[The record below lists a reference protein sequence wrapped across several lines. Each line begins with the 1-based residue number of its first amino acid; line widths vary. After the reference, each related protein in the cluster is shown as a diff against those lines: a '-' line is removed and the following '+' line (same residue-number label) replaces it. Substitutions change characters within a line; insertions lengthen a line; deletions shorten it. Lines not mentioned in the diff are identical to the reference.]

1 MNEEKT
7 VSRYVYPCAGAADVG
22 EVTDQV
28 CRKLRRE
35 GFAKTPMSC
44 ITGIAANLKP
54 FIEAAQKMDELIV
67 IDGCPTVCARKVMEN
82 AGISAKYYLLTEMGL
97 EKGKTTITP
106 ELIEDICQRIKG

>member
-1 MNEEKT
+1 MSGEKT

-22 EVTDQV
+22 EVTDRV
-28 CRKLRRE
+28 CRQLRRE

-44 ITGIAANLKP
+44 ITGIAANLQP
-54 FIEAAQKMDELIV
+54 FIEAAQQMDELIV

-82 AGISAKYYLLTEMGL
+82 AGIPAKYYLLTDMGL
-97 EKGKTTITP
+97 EKGKTTVTP